1 MNDFSEEK
9 TVDED
14 QDDNTN
20 DDTVSANAV
29 HRSAVN
35 REGEGRSLALQGF
48 KLGTKRQFARL
59 VHSLNHR
66 SPYTKIR
73 EIDFIERLNLRI
85 CRSRNHKVIGDIVT

>member
-1 MNDFSEEK
+1 MNDFSEKK

-73 EIDFIERLNLRI
+73 EIDLIERLNLRI
-85 CRSRNHKVIGDIVT
+85 CRSRNHKVFGDIVT

>member
-1 MNDFSEEK
+1 MNDFSKKK

-20 DDTVSANAV
+20 DDTVSANAG
-29 HRSAVN
+29 HRSAVK
-35 REGEGRSLALQGF
+35 REGEGGSLALQGF

-73 EIDFIERLNLRI
+73 EIDLIERLNLRI

>member
-1 MNDFSEEK
+1 MNDFSKEK

-35 REGEGRSLALQGF
+35 REGEGGSLALQGF

-59 VHSLNHR
+59 VHSLNRR
-66 SPYTKIR
+66 STYTKIR

-85 CRSRNHKVIGDIVT
+85 CRSRDHKVIGDIVT

>member
-1 MNDFSEEK
+1 MNDFSEKK

-59 VHSLNHR
+59 VHPLNRR
-66 SPYTKIR
+66 STYTKIR
-73 EIDFIERLNLRI
+73 EIDLIERFNLRI
-85 CRSRNHKVIGDIVT
+85 CRSRDHKVIGDIVT

>member
-29 HRSAVN
+29 HRSAVK

-59 VHSLNHR
+59 VHPLNHR

-73 EIDFIERLNLRI
+73 EIDLIERLNLRI

>member
-1 MNDFSEEK
+1 MNDFSKKK

-73 EIDFIERLNLRI
+73 EIDLIERLNLRI